1 MNWSLWG
8 QQALTIM
15 KMELKRYILARR
27 WLGVYAAAFA
37 PVGLLLIAAFQMR
50 PDRQSLSDLS
60 EMYAFLFQTYILRLA
75 IFLSCALVFS
85 QLFRGEILEKTLH
98 FYLLSPVRREVI
110 AFGKYLAG
118 VAALSLLFATTAIL
132 TNIIIYL
139 PNSSRTSFFL
149 EGDGISNLVRYVL
162 VTILACVAYG
172 GIFTLSGLLFRNP
185 IVSAFVVGMWEAF
198 YFILPETLQKLT
210 VMHYLQSLLP
220 LIIDRGPFSVVID
233 PSGALWSIVT
243 LVGVAMGFV
252 WLSGKA
258 LCRTE
263 VTYTAD

>member
-1 MNWSLWG
+1 MNWSLWS

-37 PVGLLLIAAFQMR
+37 PVGLLLIAALWLTER
-50 PDRQSLSDLS
+50 LSISDFS

-98 FYLLSPVRREVI
+98 FYLLAPVRRELI
-110 AFGKYLAG
+110 AVGKYLAG
-118 VAALSLLFATTAIL
+118 VVALSALFATTTIL
-132 TNIIIYL
+132 TNVMIYL
-139 PNSSRTSFFL
+139 PNSSWSGFFL
-149 EGDGISNLVRYVL
+149 EGAGISNLVRYVL

-172 GIFTLSGLLFRNP
+172 GIFTAAGLLFKNP
-185 IVSAFVVGMWEAF
+185 IVSAFGVGMWEAF
-198 YFILPETLQKLT
+198 YFILPESLQKFT

-220 LIIDRGPFSVVID
+220 LVIDRGPFSVMID
-233 PSGALWSIVT
+233 PTGAVWSVAI
-243 LVGVAMGFV
+243 LVGIAMGFV
-252 WLSGKA
+252 WISGKV
-258 LCRTE
+258 LCRSQ
-263 VTYTAD
+263 VTYVAD